1 MYGLDLKRCL
11 LRVDV
16 RCKPSEIRGNI
27 FLVGEETA
35 RNRSLCRI
43 WRLEFPEG

>member
-1 MYGLDLKRCL
+1 MK
-11 LRVDV
+11 VDE
-16 RCKPSEIRGNI
+16 RCKPFEIGGNI